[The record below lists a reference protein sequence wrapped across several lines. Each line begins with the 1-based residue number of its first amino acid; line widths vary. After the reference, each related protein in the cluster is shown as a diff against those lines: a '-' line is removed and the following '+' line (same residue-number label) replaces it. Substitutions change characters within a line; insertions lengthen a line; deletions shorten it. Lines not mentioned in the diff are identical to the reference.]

1 MLGGARLTAAKSGWL
16 LGAAQ
21 SSCGGR
27 TETDMAQVKRLAGLI
42 LAITLL
48 QEKRLIS
55 VDDNREDGSVLL
67 ICDSKDAKIKWWK
80 DGEEMT
86 NISGKTWNLGY
97 SMKDPRGIY
106 TCGESKQNQTLQVY
120 YRMCQNCLELSAAT
134 VSGFVFAEIISIFF
148 LAVGVY
154 FIAGQDGVRQSR
166 ASDKQTLLSDDQLYQ
181 PLKDREDDHYSHLQG
196 NQLRKH

>member
-1 MLGGARLTAAKSGWL
+1 
-16 LGAAQ
+16 
-21 SSCGGR
+21 
-27 TETDMAQVKRLAGLI
+27 MAQVKRLAGLI

-48 QEKRLIS
+48 QGTMAQLKQEKRLIS